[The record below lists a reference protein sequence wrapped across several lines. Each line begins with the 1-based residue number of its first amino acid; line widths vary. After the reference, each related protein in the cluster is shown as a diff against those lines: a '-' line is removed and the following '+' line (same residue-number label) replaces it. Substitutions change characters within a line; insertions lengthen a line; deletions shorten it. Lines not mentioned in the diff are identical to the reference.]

1 MEIVQISPLWPPLSG
16 PAGLHQAARN
26 GYFACL
32 LICLFTTFL
41 WLLGGTA
48 LGAFVDIFFYF
59 LAGLGVR
66 SFSRLAAGSAMV
78 MLIAEKSASLAAG
91 NLGVADGLGL
101 LMLPL
106 LFHATHAGFAAR
118 TLGITPEAPLALA
131 PSGFLERLENL
142 PALLWPQV
150 WIAFRF
156 YLVGLITMM
165 LAGFA
170 VRQAGLLQ

>member
-1 MEIVQISPLWPPLSG
+1 MSPSPFSLWPSLRN
-16 PAGLHQAARN
+16 ADGLHQAVRN

-32 LICLFTTFL
+32 LICSLTVLL
-41 WLLGGTA
+41 WLLGGAA
-48 LGAFVDIFFYF
+48 LGAIVDIAFYF

-66 SFSRLAAGSAMV
+66 NFSRLAAGSALV
-78 MLIAEKSASLAAG
+78 MLIAEKSASVAAG
-91 NLGVADGLGL
+91 NLGLAGGAGL

-118 TLGITPEAPLALA
+118 TLGITPEAPLAAA

-156 YLVGLITMM
+156 YLAGLIAMM